1 MGMTKKKPHGHNIG
15 GSSKQKRRK
24 ENKGKSQIS
33 AKQIKKM
40 TKHTSSK
47 EKILEAIRLLDK
59 LQDDREGFS
68 TDWTGIRISEI
79 KKILES

>member
-59 LQDDREGFS
+59 LQDDREGFP
-68 TDWTGIRISEI
+68 TDWTGIRIAEI